1 MFIIS
6 KRLCNGI
13 PEYVKNIVL
22 VYSGFVQ
29 RNYPQTVKIII
40 NKINHQASALRYVG
54 TVCDNLLFIMLI

>member
-40 NKINHQASALRYVG
+40 NKINLKNSELALSWD
-54 TVCDNLLFIMLI
+54 CL

>member
-40 NKINHQASALRYVG
+40 NKINLKNSDIALSWD
-54 TVCDNLLFIMLI
+54 CL